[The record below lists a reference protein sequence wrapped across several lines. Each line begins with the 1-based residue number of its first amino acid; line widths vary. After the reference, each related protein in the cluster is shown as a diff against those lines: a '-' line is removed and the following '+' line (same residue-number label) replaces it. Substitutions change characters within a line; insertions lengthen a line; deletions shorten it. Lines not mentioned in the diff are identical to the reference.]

1 MPSNPDPATP
11 FWSGQDQGIC
21 ALVLCRDTGAQDNFI
36 ARQAALFSPQALP
49 HHLYPT
55 SQPRVLKLF
64 VMLTGTISKMET
76 EEKIYN
82 NFLRVIIVDYGL
94 IGEGRE
100 NIGSTGGHKSCK
112 LSNSV
117 CQMMVAVCSGPCVA
131 EDGFS
136 ALRKL

>member
-11 FWSGQDQGIC
+11 FWSGQDQAIC

-49 HHLYPT
+49 T
-55 SQPRVLKLF
+55 ISIQPLKPFVL
-64 VMLTGTISKMET
+64 LTGTISKMET

-82 NFLRVIIVDYGL
+82 HFLRVIIVDYGL
-94 IGEGRE
+94 KGEGRE